1 VPEAAEEVPTGDRFM
16 SENVRKKEKGKHK
29 KILFAGL
36 IVVLYAVIVLYA
48 IRLYLTDGTKDSAK
62 VEAGL
67 AYLKNL
73 ENGDLNEVSEEI
85 RAIQM
90 EKRREKLETDEN
102 AVWSAFNNAAI
113 LGDSRAVGFYTWE
126 FLPES
131 RVLAQGGGMITDV
144 PEYLDQLEALDP
156 AEVFLCFG
164 LNDIGIGEWP
174 VAEDYAVTYAE
185 NVELIKE
192 ALPNVEIYV
201 NSTLPAVGVGLSA
214 DPDYPRID
222 EYNEAIKAMCQEKG
236 YHYVD
241 NTTIAKENEDLY
253 QEDGLHVRYEF
264 YLIWATNM
272 IAEVMSE

>member
-1 VPEAAEEVPTGDRFM
+1 MEIVCEKMVKNM
-16 SENVRKKEKGKHK
+16 SENERKKEKRKHK
-29 KILFAGL
+29 KILFAGVI
-36 IVVLYAVIVLYA
+36 IVFYVAIVFMAVKLYI
-48 IRLYLTDGTKDSAK
+48 TDGSKDSAK
-62 VEAGL
+62 AEAGL
-67 AYLKNL
+67 AYLKEL
-73 ENGDLNEVSEEI
+73 ENKDVDEVSEEV
-85 RAIQM
+85 RAIQT

-156 AEVFLCFG
+156 DEVFLCYG

-174 VAEDYAVTYAE
+174 VAEDYAATYAE
-185 NVELIKE
+185 NVELLKE
-192 ALPNVEIYV
+192 ALPNAEIYV

-222 EYNEAIKAMCQEKG
+222 EYNEAVKAMCQEKG
-236 YHYVD
+236 YHYID
-241 NTTIAKENEDLY
+241 NTIIAEENEDLY